1 MKRVFALLLTLILC
15 LGCLPAAFAAE
26 PEYEI
31 IHETTEYLP
40 DGTKVTVT
48 LSVQPVRTRG
58 RVYTVNGKKDYTYGS
73 DWTFT
78 VYGSFSVNEG
88 VSVSCTSDSYGSSI
102 FNSAWTRA
110 SGTSG
115 HSGATATAS
124 GTMTR
129 YYGGAPVQTVY
140 PSVSV
145 SCDKYD
151 NLS

>member
-78 VYGSFSVNEG
+78 V
-88 VSVSCTSDSYGSSI
+88 
-102 FNSAWTRA
+102 
-110 SGTSG
+110 TSG

-145 SCDKYD
+145 SCDKYG

>member
-78 VYGSFSVNEG
+78 VYGSFS
-88 VSVSCTSDSYGSSI
+88 DSYGSSI

-145 SCDKYD
+145 SCDKYG

>member
-1 MKRVFALLLTLILC
+1 MKRVFSLLLALVLC
-15 LGCLPAAFAAE
+15 LACFPAAFAAE

-31 IHETTEYLP
+31 LRETTEYLP

-48 LSVQPVRTRG
+48 LSAQPVRTRG
-58 RVYTVNGKKDYTYGS
+58 RVYTVNGNRDYSYGS

-102 FNSAWTRA
+102 FNSAWTRV
-110 SGTSG
+110 SGTSS

-140 PSVSV
+140 PSISV
-145 SCDKYD
+145 SCDKYG
-151 NLS
+151 NFS

>member
-58 RVYTVNGKKDYTYGS
+58 RVYTVNGKKITPMAPIGRLPS
-73 DWTFT
+73 TAPFP
-78 VYGSFSVNEG
+78 S
-88 VSVSCTSDSYGSSI
+88 
-102 FNSAWTRA
+102 TRA
-110 SGTSG
+110 
-115 HSGATATAS
+115 
-124 GTMTR
+124 
-129 YYGGAPVQTVY
+129 
-140 PSVSV
+140 
-145 SCDKYD
+145 
-151 NLS
+151 